1 LKVLLAHPGTQHSF
15 RLAEELHRRDL
26 LFEFWTCFGLSKK
39 TIRASL
45 LQFAPASVRDRLAN
59 RLIDLPASKL
69 RTLPSLEKKARQEQ
83 SRGVEAEAVMRE
95 RNQHFQEM
103 ISQSSI
109 ESADIVIGF
118 DTSSWLLIDR
128 AHRVGK
134 RFILDQTT
142 AHPKTGREAWTRATQ
157 DFPEWR
163 DVAPESLDSVLQNQ
177 QLEHEHADLIV
188 AASSFARDT
197 LIANGVPENKVRV
210 NPYGVDLERFR
221 PAQQSRNSSRQLR
234 FLSVGGINPR
244 KGIPVLLS
252 AWKKLHA
259 NDAELWLV
267 GDVSENVR
275 PLIPDLPGL
284 KILGRKSRGELPD
297 LLRSCDVFVFPSS
310 FEGFGL
316 VLLEAMAS
324 GLPIIATEA
333 TAVPDLIGE
342 SGAGKLIQSGDV
354 DQLIDAMKYF
364 IEHRNELPK
373 LGTLARARAEQ
384 FSWANYGDRWKK
396 IILGQERRGKG

>member
-1 LKVLLAHPGTQHSF
+1 
-15 RLAEELHRRDL
+15 
-26 LFEFWTCFGLSKK
+26 
-39 TIRASL
+39 
-45 LQFAPASVRDRLAN
+45 VRDRLAN
-59 RLIDLPASKL
+59 RLVGLPASKL
-69 RTLPSLEKKARQEQ
+69 RTLPSLERKARQEQ
-83 SRGVEAEAVMRE
+83 SQGAAVEAVMQE

-128 AHRVGK
+128 AHRAGK

-142 AHPKTGREAWTRATQ
+142 AHPKTGREAWTRATK

-163 DVAPESLDSVLQNQ
+163 DVAPASLDSVLQNQ
-177 QLEHEHADLIV
+177 QLEHEHADLLV

-197 LIANGVPENKVRV
+197 LIANGVAESKIRV
-210 NPYGVDLERFR
+210 NPYGVDLERFH
-221 PAQQSRNSSRQLR
+221 PAQQSANPSPQLR

-244 KGIPVLLS
+244 KGVPILLS
-252 AWKKLHA
+252 AWKKLQPT
-259 NDAELWLV
+259 DAELWLI

-275 PLIPDLPGL
+275 SLIPDLPGL
-284 KILGRKSRGELPD
+284 KILGRKSRGELPH
-297 LLRSCDVFVFPSS
+297 LLRSCDVFVFPSY

-324 GLPIIATEA
+324 GLPIIATES
-333 TAVPDLIGE
+333 TAAPDLIGD

-364 IEHRNELPK
+364 IENRHELRQFAQHA
-373 LGTLARARAEQ
+373 GDRAEE
-384 FSWANYGDRWKK
+384 FDWASYGARWQG
-396 IILGQERRGKG
+396 ILTGVSGKA